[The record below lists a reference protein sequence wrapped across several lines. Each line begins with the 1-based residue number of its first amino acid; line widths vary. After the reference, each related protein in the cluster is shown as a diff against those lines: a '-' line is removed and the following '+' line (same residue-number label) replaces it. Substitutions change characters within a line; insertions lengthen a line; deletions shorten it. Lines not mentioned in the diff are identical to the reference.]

1 MKGPRLLTCRIVV
14 VTFVFLIASFT
25 HAQSTWTD
33 VAGDDKWSSLTN
45 WSTGVSPAGTIV
57 IFNETGI
64 AASSTTVSSIVDGTY
79 AISGLS
85 FNHTTGTTFYHRLQL
100 AGELTLSSALTT
112 GEVFSVLS
120 NQTSGNHSVSFTGGG
135 SLVINAS
142 GQNFLVQNTN
152 TGGSNTMNVDLS
164 GLSNFTATVKEFNM
178 GYGSNMTKAN
188 FTLAANTNT
197 ITSTVMRFGANFG
210 NGGGT
215 NLLKLGKTNTFNAD
229 TIIMGSARAS
239 TTVSVQSGVTNA
251 GWTIR
256 GTSGGSSRADL
267 ILGINA
273 NAYST
278 GGIGGSTASTAT
290 VNLTGVT
297 VDFLLDE
304 LVLGVAGSVASERIG
319 HGNGNLT
326 ISQGTVNATSVTLG
340 RAMNITSQAISYT
353 GSNTDYLGTTTH
365 ATLNIAGGTFTAG
378 SITLAENLDGFG
390 SDPTNATAGV
400 NVNAAIKGALNISGG
415 TTFVT
420 GDLTMAT
427 RTHATPSSGRTE
439 GIVTL
444 TGGTVIVGG
453 NIKEGTSG
461 GYANNLSTLT
471 LDGALLDMTQGYI
484 KVDTLNLKSGVLRNV
499 TEINDGAGWSKTG
512 TGTLVV
518 NGANTI
524 SGAVTV
530 SAGRLVAAGG
540 GALGTTSSVSVAST
554 AVFDYDGGAG
564 QVLTL
569 SSLTLAGGSSI
580 GAEVKNGSINV
591 TGAGSSAGTIKVNV
605 FGISGMS
612 YTHGTSYHI
621 ITGSGFDTGGATY
634 QMGNYYNATNFS
646 VNSVGA
652 DSSGIYVNLATA
664 AELTNAYWFGG
675 FTGATNVWAV
685 SDGGGASGHSNWV
698 TSTTASGNNTGL
710 VPGANTNV
718 IFSAGSATNQSSMT
732 LGANMTVGSLTFN
745 DTAAILLSDS
755 SYALTLSKA
764 TAITVNSGAGLVKLN
779 TDLSFGTAGAAVN
792 VDAAS
797 NGLEFGLTLSGTN
810 GFTKTGG
817 GTLTLSGINANTLSG
832 TIAVNGGLL
841 LLNKQAGTDA
851 IAGALSIGDGTGTDT
866 VRLMALNQIA
876 DSAVVSVN
884 AGGVLDL
891 NDRTE
896 TIGGLG
902 GTGGVVSN
910 SGTGSVTLIVGG
922 GNVSASSATVIQN
935 GSGQLSLTKIGSG
948 TQTLSAA
955 QTYTGLTTV
964 SAGRLA
970 LGGNNVFGGSI
981 LVSGA
986 TAVLDVTTFT
996 DTVALVTLVNG
1007 GTLAGS
1013 TGTLRSSANFDLRDG
1028 TVSGNLAGSTGIDK
1042 TTTGTVTMTSTGNTY
1057 TGGTNIYQGTLSMGA
1072 VNALPAGG
1080 NVTLGNNTT
1089 MGTLDLNTFDQT
1101 IGALQINY
1109 GTGNQIVIDA
1119 GTTLRQTGGLTFG
1132 SAVTG
1137 SGTFIATGGGS
1148 WVINAPTQMVSMN
1161 STVAGNGTLTFDVSG
1176 LKNFTATVSEFNLGY
1191 NGLSQT
1197 ITKTRLAQNNTI
1209 TANIVR
1215 IGAGSGTGTLTG
1227 TKLELGLTNV
1237 INASSIL
1244 VGVARTTAE
1253 LVFQTG
1259 LTGTP
1264 TLVIRAQNGSGRADL
1279 TLGANTSSGFITGAS
1294 VGGSSS
1300 PNGLVDL
1307 RGGYVDLLLNNLII
1321 GVASQVDPGNGF
1333 GYGLGTFSFDQ
1344 GVLDATNVIVAR
1356 TLNSDQA
1363 QTVFG
1368 GGWPGA
1374 NANVNHGT
1382 LNVAGGT
1389 LTAGTVVI
1397 ADNQDGTVGIN
1408 GNSTGTMNVSGGVV
1422 NVSGDILIARHTAAS
1437 PSTGY
1442 AKGTL
1447 NLTGGVVTVQ
1457 GKIAEGTTGDNQ
1469 STLTLNGATLDLTA
1483 GTIQVDTFNAQSGTL
1498 RNVAEINGGA
1508 GVTKTTTG
1516 TLILEGTNSFTGGL
1530 TVSAG
1535 RVFAAASTALASTT
1549 NVSVANGS
1557 TFDYSSGNGAVLTLN
1572 SLTLADGSSIGAE
1585 LKNGSINVT
1594 SASSVSGT
1602 IKVDVFAIPGMTAG
1616 KYYIVTGSGLDG
1628 GTSYQKGVFYN
1639 LTDISVSSVGAD
1651 ATGIF
1656 VNAATET
1663 GLTDAYW
1670 FGGFAGAANVWAVS
1684 DGGGASGNSNWV
1696 TSTTAAG
1703 NNTGLVPGAN
1713 TNVIFSA
1720 SSATNQSNMVL
1731 GANMSVGT
1739 LTFND
1744 SAAVALN
1751 DLVYQLTL
1759 NGDNAITLN
1768 SGAGAVSIKTNLL
1781 LAGAAPVIAVDA
1793 GSAGLTLGGVVSG
1806 ANGFTKSGGGTLTF
1820 TGSKSNDYTGQ
1831 ISVTG
1836 GTVILGKDSGVL
1848 AITGDLI
1855 IGDGTGTDTVRLQ
1868 NLEQIADAADLTLN
1882 SGGVLDLG
1890 GQKETLGGL
1899 TGTGRI
1905 TNSSI
1910 TAASLTVGAGDEST
1924 TFSGLIEDGSGVL
1937 SFAKAG
1943 SGTLTLSGSNTFTG
1957 SLSILAGKISVAAL
1971 NNSGTS
1977 GVLGSS
1983 SQAIQLGG
1991 TGTTGTLQYTGAT
2004 ASTDRAF
2011 TLATGG
2017 RGGIEI
2023 TSSATELTL
2032 SGSIS
2037 GAGDFAKSGAG
2048 TLIFTAASSYTG
2060 STSIEQGR
2068 LVVGADGALPNGSVV
2083 YFGSTD
2089 ATAPGTQAVTLD
2101 LSAHSATIGGLK
2113 VFVNNSAA
2121 TSSILIG
2128 AAQSLNIT
2136 GAVLIGPNVAGT
2148 GVRTATNLT
2157 FSGGGTLNV
2166 GSGIAPTNAGFQ
2178 IGGSTI
2184 DGSGNAVAL
2193 DMSGLSSFNAYLGTG
2208 IFYVG
2213 DAADAGGGGIGNVT
2227 FTMAANNVINARIF
2241 STDNYH
2247 YTNTTLVNLGTGT
2260 NVIQANSVVI
2270 GITDGR
2276 GAGTF
2281 GFAVGNTTG
2290 TLSIRAQDG
2299 VSRAAMTVA
2308 YSVTSGTGAGPAQVV
2323 DLRGHNA
2330 DLLLSDLKI
2339 GGRLQGTGANNTTG
2353 TFHFNQGTLDVTKV
2367 TMGDKAGGGTATI
2380 TGNLNISG
2388 GTVKIGTG
2396 GIAMASNTTA
2406 AASAV
2411 ANVNFT
2417 GGTITVDG
2425 SIVRTGATSTGAS
2438 TANVKV
2444 GGTADLDMKGHAIG
2458 DATNA
2463 VALTLEG
2470 GTLRN
2475 VAQINGGAA
2484 VTKTTTGTL
2493 TLNGSNT
2500 YTGATA
2506 VNAGAWYVD
2515 GSHSGGT
2522 GYTVAGSATLGGSG
2536 SVTVAGGNNITIA
2549 TSGKLSVGDSS
2560 TAAATL
2566 SLDTTS
2572 GGALVFQDSSSL
2584 VMDVLTAG
2592 TGGLNVSDLLN
2603 LDGTLTLGSNVSLT
2617 VINSTTLPTS
2627 AWHDGDSWKLFD
2639 WSGVTTRTGTF
2650 TTVLPDLTGS
2660 GLNWNLSDLY
2670 LGGTLSIAAVP
2681 EPGRTALMLLAL
2693 AGLSLRRRRTCA

>member
-14 VTFVFLIASFT
+14 VTFIFLITSFT

-45 WSTGVSPAGTIV
+45 WSTGISPAGTIV

-64 AASSTTVSSIVDGTY
+64 AANSTTVSSIVDGTY

-85 FNHTTGTTFYHRLQL
+85 FSHTTGSNFYHRLQL
-100 AGELTLSSALTT
+100 AGELTLSSALTS
-112 GEVFSVLS
+112 GDVFSVLS
-120 NQTSGNHSVSFTGGG
+120 NQTTGNHSVSFTGGG

-197 ITSTVMRFGANFG
+197 LTATIMRFGANYG
-210 NGGGT
+210 NGGGGNT
-215 NLLKLGKTNTFNAD
+215 LKFGKTNAFNAD
-229 TIIMGSARAS
+229 TIIIGSARAS

-251 GWTIR
+251 SWAIR

-273 NAYST
+273 NAYGT

-326 ISQGTVNATSVTLG
+326 ISQGTLDANTVILG
-340 RAMNITSQAISYT
+340 RAMNITSQAISYN
-353 GSNTDYLGTTTH
+353 GSNADYLGNTTH

-378 SITLAENLDGFG
+378 SITLAENQDGFG
-390 SDPTNATAGV
+390 SDPTNATAGI

-415 TTFVT
+415 ITNIA
-420 GDLTMAT
+420 GDIVVAT
-427 RTHATPSSGRTE
+427 RTNATPSSGRTE
-439 GIVTL
+439 GIVSL
-444 TGGTVIVGG
+444 TGGTVTVGG

-484 KVDTLNLKSGVLRNV
+484 KVDTLNLKSGILRNV

-512 TGTLVV
+512 AGTLVV
-518 NGANTI
+518 NGTNTF
-524 SGAVTV
+524 SGAVNV
-530 SAGRLVAAGG
+530 SAGRLVAAGT
-540 GALGTTSSVSVAST
+540 GALGTTSSVSVANT
-554 AVFDYDGGAG
+554 AVFDYDSGTG

-569 SSLTLAGGSSI
+569 NSLSLAGGSSI

-612 YTHGTSYHI
+612 YTNGTSYHI
-621 ITGSGFDTGGATY
+621 ITGSGFDSGGATY

-652 DSSGIYVNLATA
+652 DSAGIYVNLATVT
-664 AELTNAYWFGG
+664 ELTNAYWFGG
-675 FTGATNVWAV
+675 YTGATNVWAV

-698 TSTTASGNNTGL
+698 TSTTAAGNNTGL
-710 VPGANTNV
+710 VPGTNTNV
-718 IFSAGSATNQSSMT
+718 IFSANSATNQTSMT

-745 DTAAILLSDS
+745 DSAAILLSDS
-755 SYALTLSKA
+755 SYALTLSKS

-779 TDLSFGTAGAAVN
+779 TDLSFGTAGAAVDVN
-792 VDAAS
+792 VAS
-797 NGLEFGLTLSGTN
+797 NGLEFSSTLSGTN

-817 GTLTLSGINANTLSG
+817 GTLTLSGTLSNTLSG

-841 LLNKQAGTDA
+841 LLNKQAGIDA
-851 IAGALSIGDGTGTDT
+851 IAGALSIGDGSGTDT
-866 VRLMALNQIA
+866 VRLMALNQIS
-876 DSAVVSVN
+876 DSSVVSVN

-922 GNVSASSATVIQN
+922 NNVSASSATVIQD
-935 GSGQLSLTKIGSG
+935 GSSQLSLTKIGSG
-948 TQTLSAA
+948 TQTLSET
-955 QTYTGLTTV
+955 QTYTGFTTV
-964 SAGRLA
+964 SAGTLA
-970 LGGNNVFGGSI
+970 LGANNVFGGSI

-986 TAVLDVTTFT
+986 TAMLDVTTFT

-1007 GTLAGS
+1007 GTLTGS

-1042 TTTGTVTMTSTGNTY
+1042 TTTGIVTMTSTGNTY

-1072 VNALPAGG
+1072 VNALPSGG

-1089 MGTLDLNTFDQT
+1089 TGTLDLNTFDQT
-1101 IGALQINY
+1101 INALLINF

-1119 GTTLRQTGGLTFG
+1119 GTTLTQTGGLTFG
-1132 SAVTG
+1132 SAATG
-1137 SGTFIATGGGS
+1137 SGTFTATGGGS
-1148 WVINAPTQMVSMN
+1148 WVINAATQNVDIRN
-1161 STVAGNGTLTFDVSG
+1161 TVVGNGTLTFDVSG
-1176 LKNFTATVSEFNLGY
+1176 LQNFVATVNEFNLGY
-1191 NGLSQT
+1191 SSSSQT
-1197 ITKTRLAQNNTI
+1197 ITKTKLAQNNTI
-1209 TANIVR
+1209 TADIVR

-1237 INASSIL
+1237 IHANAII
-1244 VGVARTTAE
+1244 VGAARTTSD

-1259 LTGTP
+1259 LSGTP
-1264 TLVIRAQNGSGRADL
+1264 TLVIRAQDGISRANL
-1279 TLGANTSSGFITGAS
+1279 KLGANTSSALVYGAS
-1294 VGGSSS
+1294 LGGSSS
-1300 PNGLVDL
+1300 PNGRVDL
-1307 RGGYVDLLLNNLII
+1307 SGGYVDLLLNNLII
-1321 GVASQVDPGNGF
+1321 GTSSQVDPGNGF
-1333 GYGLGTFSFDQ
+1333 GYGLGTFTFDQ
-1344 GVLDATNVIVAR
+1344 GVIDVTNVYVAQ
-1356 TLNSDQA
+1356 TLNSNQT
-1363 QTVFG
+1363 QTVSG
-1368 GGWPGA
+1368 GGWPGG
-1374 NANVNHGT
+1374 NANINHGT

-1389 LTAGTVVI
+1389 LTAGTLVI
-1397 ADNQDGTVGIN
+1397 ADNQDGSVGIN

-1422 NVSGDILIARHTAAS
+1422 DVSGDLIIARHTAAS

-1457 GKIAEGTTGDNQ
+1457 GNLAEGATGDNQ

-1483 GTIQVDTFNAQSGTL
+1483 GIIKVDTFNAQSGTL
-1498 RNVAEINGGA
+1498 RNVAEINSGA
-1508 GVTKTTTG
+1508 GLTKTTTG
-1516 TLILEGTNSFTGGL
+1516 TLVLEGTNTFTGGL

-1535 RVFAAASTALASTT
+1535 RVFATTNTSLAAAT
-1549 NVSVANGS
+1549 NVSVANAA
-1557 TFDYSSGNGAVLTLN
+1557 TFDYSSGAGDVLTLN
-1572 SLTLADGSSIGAE
+1572 SLNLADGSSIGAE

-1594 SASSVSGT
+1594 SASTVSGT
-1602 IKVDVFAIPGMTAG
+1602 IKVDLFALPGMSAG
-1616 KYYIVTGSGLDG
+1616 KYYIVTGSALDG

-1656 VNAATET
+1656 VNASTET

-1670 FGGFAGAANVWAVS
+1670 FGGFAGATNVWAVS
-1684 DGGGASGNSNWV
+1684 DGGGAGGNSNWV

-1703 NNTGLVPGAN
+1703 NNTGLVPGVN

-1720 SSATNQSNMVL
+1720 NSATNQSNMVL
-1731 GANMSVGT
+1731 GTNMSVGT

-1744 SAAVALN
+1744 TGAVALN

-1759 NGDNAITLN
+1759 NGNNAITLN
-1768 SGAGAVSIKTNLL
+1768 NGAGAVSVKTNLL

-1820 TGSKSNDYTGQ
+1820 TGAKANDYTGQ
-1831 ISVTG
+1831 VSVTG
-1836 GTVILGKDSGVL
+1836 GTVILDKDSGVL

-1855 IGDGTGTDTVRLQ
+1855 IGDGSGTDTVRLQ
-1868 NLEQIADAADLTLN
+1868 SLEQIADDADLTLN
-1882 SGGVLDLG
+1882 SSGVFDLG
-1890 GQKETLGGL
+1890 GQIETLGGL
-1899 TGTGRI
+1899 SGTGRI
-1905 TNSSI
+1905 TNSS
-1910 TAASLTVGAGDEST
+1910 TLAALFTVGAGDETT
-1924 TFSGLIEDGSGVL
+1924 TFSGLIEDGTGVL

-1943 SGTLTLSGSNTFTG
+1943 IGTLTLSGSNTFTG
-1957 SLSILAGKISVAAL
+1957 SLAVLAGRLSVAVI
-1971 NNSGTS
+1971 NNTS
-1977 GVLGSS
+1977 TNGVLGNSTQS
-1983 SQAIQLGG
+1983 IQLGG
-1991 TGTTGTLQYTGAT
+1991 IGTTGTLQYTGAT
-2004 ASTDRAF
+2004 ASTDRTF

-2017 RGGIEI
+2017 TGGIEV
-2023 TSSATELTL
+2023 TSSATELTV

-2037 GAGDFAKSGAG
+2037 GAGDFAKTGPG
-2048 TLIFTAASSYTG
+2048 TLIFTAVNSYTG
-2060 STSIEQGR
+2060 STFIEQGK
-2068 LVVGADGALPNGSVV
+2068 LVVGADGALSTTSNL

-2089 ATAPGTQAVTLD
+2089 AAVPGTQAVTLD
-2101 LSAHSATIGGLK
+2101 LTAHSATIGGLN
-2113 VFVNNSAA
+2113 VFVNNSGV
-2121 TSSILIG
+2121 TSNILIG

-2136 GAVLIGPNVAGT
+2136 GAVVIGPNVTGT
-2148 GVRTATNLT
+2148 NTTTKLT

-2166 GSGIAPTNAGFQ
+2166 GSSIAATNAGFQ
-2178 IGGSTI
+2178 IGGSNI
-2184 DGSGNAVAL
+2184 DGKGNAVVL
-2193 DMSGLSSFNAYLGTG
+2193 DMSGLSNFNAYLGTG
-2208 IFYVG
+2208 TFYVG
-2213 DAADAGGGGIGNVT
+2213 DAGDAGGGGVGNVT
-2227 FTMAANNVINARIF
+2227 FTMAADNLINAKTF
-2241 STDNYH
+2241 STDNFH
-2247 YTNTTLVNLGTGT
+2247 FTNTTLVNLGVGT
-2260 NVIQANSVVI
+2260 NVIQADNVVI
-2270 GITDGR
+2270 GISFGR

-2290 TLSIRAQDG
+2290 TLNIRAQDG
-2299 VSRAAMTVA
+2299 VSRASMTVA
-2308 YSVTSGTGAGPAQVV
+2308 YSSTSGTGAGPAQVV
-2323 DLRGHNA
+2323 DLRGHDA

-2339 GGRLQGTGANNTTG
+2339 GGRLAGVGTNNTTG
-2353 TFHFNQGTLDVTKV
+2353 TFYFNQGTLDVTKV
-2367 TMGDKAGGGTATI
+2367 TMGDKSGAGTATI

-2388 GTVKIGTG
+2388 GTVTIGTG
-2396 GIAMASNTTA
+2396 GIAMASNTTSSG
-2406 AASAV
+2406 ASAV
-2411 ANVNFT
+2411 ANVSFT

-2425 SIVRTGATSTGAS
+2425 NIVRTGATGTGPS
-2438 TANVKV
+2438 TANVTV
-2444 GGTADLDMKGHAIG
+2444 GGTADVDMKGHAIG
-2458 DATNA
+2458 DATHA
-2463 VALTLEG
+2463 ISLSVES

-2475 VAQINGGAA
+2475 VGEINGGAA
-2484 VTKTTTGTL
+2484 VAKSTAGTL
-2493 TLNGSNT
+2493 ILAGTNT
-2500 YTGATA
+2500 YTGSTT
-2506 VNAGAWYVD
+2506 VNAGAWFVD
-2515 GSHSGGT
+2515 GTHSGSS
-2522 GYTVAGSATLGGSG
+2522 GYTVAAFATLGGTG
-2536 SVTVAGGNNITIA
+2536 SISVAGGNDITVA
-2549 TSGKLSVGDSS
+2549 DGGKLSVGDSATS
-2560 TAAATL
+2560 AATL

-2572 GGALVFQDSSSL
+2572 GGALVFQDNSSL
-2584 VMDVLTAG
+2584 EMDLLTAN

-2617 VINSTTLPTS
+2617 VVNSTTLPTTS
-2627 AWHDGDSWKLFD
+2627 WQDGDSWKLFD
-2639 WSGVTTRTGTF
+2639 WTGVTTRTGTF
-2650 TTVLPDLTGS
+2650 TTVLPDLSGS
-2660 GLNWNLSDLY
+2660 GLNWIIDDLY
-2670 LGGTLSIAAVP
+2670 LGGTISVSVVP
-2681 EPGRTALMLLAL
+2681 EPGRMALMLLAL
-2693 AGLSLRRRRTCA
+2693 AGLSLRRSRRRA